1 MDRGRG
7 SGVRCRSIATS
18 GFVVNYSYDLPFGKG
33 MTGVEGKLINGWNVS
48 GVTIAQSGN
57 PLTFIGGGTGGAYGT
72 NQQLSFQG
80 VTTAQ
85 FCAGMGNANVKNS
98 GSARAHVGGVV
109 GSTPYFNTGAFNL
122 NGCCGA
128 VWPRP
133 LPQVAFSD
141 ATATDYGNSA
151 IGIAT
156 GPGQFNWDIS
166 IVKNTQITERVRMQ
180 FRSDF
185 YNAFNHPQFASPQ
198 GGNFGTVGFENVG
211 NFGNGPLA
219 IS

>member
-1 MDRGRG
+1 
-7 SGVRCRSIATS
+7 
-18 GFVVNYSYDLPFGKG
+18 
-33 MTGVEGKLINGWNVS
+33 VEGKVINGWNVS
-48 GVTIAQSGN
+48 GVTIAQGGN

-80 VTTAQ
+80 VTTAE
-85 FCAGMGNANVKNS
+85 FCSGMGNGNVKNAGSPRSTIGTLGGYFNANAFNNS
-98 GSARAHVGGVV
+98 GS
-109 GSTPYFNTGAFNL
+109 
-122 NGCCGA
+122 CGA
-128 VWPRP
+128 
-133 LPQVAFSD
+133 LPIVPFGD

-185 YNAFNHPQFASPQ
+185 YNAFNHPQFAPPQ
-198 GGNFGTVGFENVG
+198 GTNFGTVGFENIANFTGPTG
-211 NFGNGPLA
+211 NQITFTSVNPRLIQFGLHFFF
-219 IS
+219 